1 MMRPLL
7 TLLAA
12 LAIGCGPALWAEDPA
27 PAPAAP
33 AAETKTEAVAAPAA
47 ATPAPAEA
55 APSVVAE
62 AAPAEAPA
70 TSAPPIDTGN
80 TAWLLT
86 ATVIVLMMTL
96 PGLALFYGGMVRS
109 KNVLSVLMQ
118 CFAVACTISILWLA
132 YGYSVAFS
140 LTGMEKGVVN
150 VNSIIGSL
158 DRAFGA
164 GFTKEG
170 LSMNGVPESIFFVFQ
185 LTFAIITP
193 ALIIGAFAERMK
205 FSAALL
211 FSALWF
217 TFSYLPI
224 CHMVWAGDGALL
236 WDWGVIDFAGGTVVH
251 INAGVAGLVAAIIIG
266 KRKGYPNRPMK
277 PHNLVLSVIGASL
290 LWCGW
295 FGFNCGSAV
304 ASIGDSTVMAKDA
317 GMAMLTT
324 MIATAGAG
332 FAWMLAEW
340 LVHGKPSVLG
350 IISGAIAGLVAITP
364 ACGTAGPIGALVLG
378 LIAGAV
384 CFVAVAYIKKALGYD
399 DSLDAFGVHGVGGI
413 VGAILTGLF
422 AAPALGGF
430 GSVGTEGANGI
441 GAQMWIQ
448 TQGVLFTVVWT
459 GVVTAVILYVLK
471 ATIGLRVTE
480 TEEEEGLDLAQHGEE
495 GYNSNN

>member
-1 MMRPLL
+1 MMRHLL

-12 LAIGCGPALWAEDPA
+12 LALGCGPALWAEDPA
-27 PAPAAP
+27 PAPAP
-33 AAETKTEAVAAPAA
+33 APAA
-47 ATPAPAEA
+47 AAPAPA
-55 APSVVAE
+55 

-70 TSAPPIDTGN
+70 PTADAAAPAEAPAAEAPRIDTGN

-86 ATVIVLMMTL
+86 STVLVLLMTL
-96 PGLALFYGGMVRS
+96 PGLALFYGGMVRA

-118 CFAVACTISILWLA
+118 CFAIACTISILWLA
-132 YGYSVAFS
+132 YGYSAAFS

-150 VNSIIGSL
+150 FNSIIGSL

-170 LSMNGVPESIFFVFQ
+170 LSMNGVPESIFFAFQ
-185 LTFAIITP
+185 CTFAIITP
-193 ALIIGAFAERMK
+193 ALIVGAFAERIK

-211 FSALWF
+211 FSVLWF
-217 TFSYLPI
+217 TFAYVPI
-224 CHMVWAGDGALL
+224 CHMVWAGDGALM
-236 WDWGVIDFAGGTVVH
+236 WDWGVLDFAGGTVVH
-251 INAGVAGLVAAIIIG
+251 INAGIAGLVAAIIIG
-266 KRKGYPNRPMK
+266 RRKGYPSRPMK
-277 PHNLVLSVIGASL
+277 PHNLVLSVIGACL

-324 MIATAGAG
+324 LIATAGAG
-332 FAWMLAEW
+332 FAWMIAEW
-340 LVHGKPSVLG
+340 LVHGKPSMLG
-350 IISGAIAGLVAITP
+350 IISGAVAGLVAITP
-364 ACGTAGPIGALVLG
+364 ACGTAGPVGALVLG
-378 LIAGAV
+378 LISGAV

-413 VGAILTGLF
+413 VGAVLTGLF

-430 GSVGTEGANGI
+430 GSVGTEGANSI
-441 GAQMWIQ
+441 GTQIWVQI
-448 TQGVLFTVVWT
+448 QGVLFTVVWT

-480 TEEEEGLDLAQHGEE
+480 TEEEEGLDLTQHGEE
-495 GYNSNN
+495 AYNSNN